1 MSRLGQGE
9 RLDLIAVTAF
19 GLEAV
24 AARELQS
31 LGYEDAKAF
40 GTGRVGFTGDAEAI
54 CRANLWLRSAE
65 RVLIRVGGF
74 PARDF
79 DALFEGVRSLAWE
92 RWVGRDAA
100 FPVSGRSVRSVLSSV
115 PAVQRATKK
124 AIVERLMQAHRAER
138 LPESGA
144 EYAVEVSLLHDEA
157 TLTIDTTGPGLN
169 KRGYRTSVGEA
180 QLRETMAAG
189 LVLLTF
195 WNPGRPFMDPF
206 CGTGTIAIEAAMIG
220 RNIAPGLKRTFA
232 SEAWAQV
239 PAPVWR
245 EAREQAEAAILPAL
259 EHRLV
264 ATDIDERA
272 LSQARHHARNAGVE
286 ADIHFQQ
293 RAFAEAGARVGYGC
307 LITNP
312 PWGERLGD
320 REQLDELYRSFP
332 LVLRRLETW
341 SHFILTAYP
350 GFERLLGQE
359 ATRRRKL
366 YNANIE
372 TTYYQ
377 FHGPAP
383 GREEGPSEKQQV
395 FGGLDDKADKQAE
408 MFATVLGKHA
418 RHLRKWPERGI
429 TCYRLYERDIPEV
442 PLVVDLY
449 EGHLHVA
456 EYERPHERT
465 PAQHADWLDRMM
477 DTACETLGV
486 ERAKAFLKSRGRQR
500 GLSQYER
507 VSDSG
512 YTLVVGEQGLRFEVN
527 LSDYVDTGLFL
538 DHRITRAMVR
548 ERSQG
553 RRVLNLFSYS
563 GSFTVYAA
571 AGGAERTTTVD
582 LSATY
587 LDWAERNLLLNGFD
601 DPRHE
606 LVQADAMGFLES
618 LEHDERFDL
627 MVIDPPTYSNSKR
640 TEEDWDVQERHTA
653 LLAAAGAHLEP
664 GGMIYFST
672 NFRKFKPA
680 FPESLRARE
689 ISHQTVPADFRNK
702 KIHRCWVLS
711 PG

>member
-1 MSRLGQGE
+1 MSTPHQSPMF
-9 RLDLIAVTAF
+9 DLVAVTAF
-19 GLEAV
+19 GLESV
-24 AARELQS
+24 AQRELRA
-31 LGYEDAKAF
+31 LGYEDAKPF
-40 GTGRVGFTGDAEAI
+40 GTGRVGFTGDAAAI
-54 CRANLWLRSAE
+54 CRANLWLRSGE
-65 RVLIRVGGF
+65 RVLVRIGSF

-79 DALFEGVRSLAWE
+79 DALFEGVRSLPWE
-92 RWVGRDAA
+92 RWIGRDAA

-115 PAVQRATKK
+115 PALQRASKK
-124 AIVERLMQAHRAER
+124 AIVERLMEAHGVER
-138 LPESGA
+138 LPESGPA
-144 EYAVEVSLLHDEA
+144 YAVEVSLLHDEV
-157 TLTIDTTGPGLN
+157 TLTIDSSGAGLH

-189 LVLLTF
+189 LVLLSF
-195 WNPGRPFMDPF
+195 WHPGRPFMDPF

-220 RNIAPGLKRTFA
+220 RNIAPGLRRSFA
-232 SEAWAQV
+232 SEAWPQV
-239 PAPVWR
+239 PESLWR
-245 EAREQAEAAILPAL
+245 EAREGAEAAILPGL

-286 ADIHFQQ
+286 ANIHFQQ
-293 RAFAEAGARVGYGC
+293 RAFEDAGARVGYGC
-307 LITNP
+307 LIANP

-320 REQLDELYRSFP
+320 RDQLESLYRSFP

-341 SHFILTAYP
+341 SHFILTGYP
-350 GFERLLGQE
+350 GFERLIGQE

-366 YNANIE
+366 YHANIE

-383 GREEGPSEKQQV
+383 GGSEGPREAAPV
-395 FGGLDDKADKQAE
+395 FGGLDEKAGKQAE

-418 RHLRKWPERGI
+418 RHLRKWPQRGV

-442 PLVVDLY
+442 PLVVDVY

-465 PAQHADWLDRMM
+465 AAQHADWLDLMM
-477 DTACETLGV
+477 ETACRTLGI
-486 ERAKAFLKSRGRQR
+486 EPEKAFLKSRGRQR

-507 VSDSG
+507 VSDAG
-512 YTLVVGEQGLRFEVN
+512 YTLTVGEQGLRFEVN

-538 DHRITRAMVR
+538 DHRLTRAMVR
-548 ERSQG
+548 ERAHG
-553 RRVLNLFSYS
+553 KRFLNLFAYS
-563 GSFTVYAA
+563 GAFTVYAA
-571 AGGAERTTTVD
+571 AGGAEHTTSVD

-587 LDWAERNLLLNGFD
+587 LDWAERNLLLNGSD
-601 DPRHE
+601 DERHE
-606 LVQADAMGFLES
+606 LVQADAMSFLES
-618 LEHDERFDL
+618 LDVDEKFDL

-640 TEEDWDVQERHTA
+640 TEEDWDVQARHA
-653 LLAAAGAHLEP
+653 ELLAAASAHLEQ
-664 GGMIYFST
+664 GGLIYFST
-672 NFRKFKPA
+672 NFRKFKPN
-680 FPESLRARE
+680 FPAALDARE

-711 PG
+711 LR

>member
-1 MSRLGQGE
+1 MSDARTNAVF
-9 RLDLIAVTAF
+9 DLVAVTAF
-19 GLEAV
+19 GLESV
-24 AARELQS
+24 AQREL
-31 LGYEDAKAF
+31 LGLGFEDAKPF
-40 GTGRVGFTGDAEAI
+40 GTGRVGFTGDATAI

-65 RVLIRVGGF
+65 RVLVRVGTF

-79 DALFEGVRSLAWE
+79 EELFEGVRSLAWE
-92 RWVGRDAA
+92 KWIARDAA
-100 FPVSGRSVRSVLSSV
+100 FPVSGRSVRSMLSSV

-124 AIVERLMQAHRAER
+124 AIVERLAKAHGVER

-144 EYAVEVSLLHDEA
+144 EYAVEISLLHNEA

-189 LVLLTF
+189 LVLLSF
-195 WNPGRPFMDPF
+195 WHPGRPFMDPF
-206 CGTGTIAIEAAMIG
+206 CGTGTIAIEAALVG
-220 RNIAPGLKRTFA
+220 RNIAPGLKRAFV
-232 SEAWAQV
+232 SEQWPQAPEWA
-239 PAPVWR
+239 WR

-272 LSQARHHARNAGVE
+272 LSLARHHARYAGVE
-286 ADIHFQQ
+286 PDIHFQQ
-293 RAFAEAGARVGYGC
+293 RAFEDVGARVGYGC

-320 REQLDELYRSFP
+320 RAELAALYRSFP
-332 LVLRRLETW
+332 LVLRRLDTW
-341 SHFILTAYP
+341 SHFILTGYP
-350 GFERLLGQE
+350 GFEQLIGQE

-366 YNANIE
+366 YHANIE

-383 GREEGPSEKQQV
+383 GGAEGPREASPV
-395 FGGLDDKADKQAE
+395 FGGLDEKADRQAE

-418 RHLRKWPERGI
+418 RHQRKWPERGI

-442 PLVVDLY
+442 PLVVDVY

-456 EYERPHERT
+456 EYERPHVRT
-465 PAQHADWLDRMM
+465 PGQHADWLDLMM
-477 DTACETLGV
+477 DTACQTLGI
-486 ERAKAFLKSRGRQR
+486 ERERAFLKSRGRQR

-507 VSDSG
+507 VSDAG
-512 YTLVVGEQGLRFEVN
+512 YTLVVVEQGLKFEVN

-538 DHRITRAMVR
+538 DHRITRSMVR
-548 ERSQG
+548 ERARG
-553 RRVLNLFSYS
+553 KRFLNLFAYS
-563 GSFTVYAA
+563 GAFTVYAA
-571 AGGAERTTTVD
+571 AGGAEHTTTVD

-587 LDWAERNLLLNGFD
+587 LDWAERNLLLNGFND
-601 DPRHE
+601 ARHE
-606 LVQADAMGFLES
+606 LVQADAMAFLES
-618 LEHDERFDL
+618 LESSETFDL

-640 TEEDWDVQERHTA
+640 TEEDWDVQARHTE
-653 LLAAAGAHLEP
+653 LLAAAGEHLAV
-664 GGMIYFST
+664 GGLMYFST
-672 NFRKFKPA
+672 NFRKFKPS
-680 FPESLRARE
+680 FPESLVTRE
-689 ISHQTVPADFRNK
+689 ISHRTIPADFRNK

-711 PG
+711 PA

>member
-1 MSRLGQGE
+1 MNAARQSQM
-9 RLDLIAVTAF
+9 LDLVAVTAF
-19 GLEAV
+19 GLESV
-24 AARELQS
+24 AQRELHT
-31 LGYEDAKAF
+31 LGFEDAKPF
-40 GTGRVGFTGDAEAI
+40 GTGRVGFTGGLEAI
-54 CRANLWLRSAE
+54 CRANLHLRSAE
-65 RVLIRVGGF
+65 RVLVRVGSF
-74 PARDF
+74 PASDF
-79 DALFEGVRSLAWE
+79 GALFEGVRALPLEQWIGHE
-92 RWVGRDAA
+92 AA
-100 FPVSGRSVRSVLSSV
+100 FPVSGRCVRSVLSSV

-124 AIVERLMQAHRAER
+124 AIVERLMEAHGVER
-138 LPESGA
+138 LPETGPT
-144 EYAVEVSLLHDEA
+144 YAVEVSLLHDEA
-157 TLTIDTTGPGLN
+157 TLTIDTSGAGLH

-189 LVLLTF
+189 LVLLSF
-195 WNPGRPFMDPF
+195 WHPGRPFMDPF

-220 RNIAPGLKRTFA
+220 RNIAPGLRRSFA
-232 SEAWAQV
+232 SEAWPQV
-239 PAPVWR
+239 PSAAWR
-245 EAREQAEAAILPAL
+245 EAREQAQAAILPAI

-272 LSQARHHARNAGVE
+272 LSQARHHAQNAGVE
-286 ADIHFQQ
+286 PDIHFQQ
-293 RAFAEAGARVGYGC
+293 RAFEEVRSRVGYGC

-320 REQLDELYRSFP
+320 REQLEELYRSFP

-341 SHFILTAYP
+341 SHFILTGYP
-350 GFERLLGQE
+350 DFERLIGQE

-366 YNANIE
+366 YHANIQ

-383 GREEGPSEKQQV
+383 GGAEGPREKAPV
-395 FGGLDDKADKQAE
+395 FGGLNEKAERQAE

-442 PLVVDLY
+442 PLVVDVY

-477 DTACETLGV
+477 DTACRTLGI
-486 ERAKAFLKSRGRQR
+486 ERDKAFLKSRGRRR

-507 VSDSG
+507 VSDAG
-512 YTLVVGEQGLRFEVN
+512 YTVVVGEQGLRFEVN

-548 ERSQG
+548 ERARG
-553 RRVLNLFSYS
+553 KRFLNLFSYS
-563 GSFTVYAA
+563 GAFTVYAA
-571 AGGAERTTTVD
+571 SGGAQHTTTVD

-601 DPRHE
+601 DERHE
-606 LVQADAMGFLES
+606 LVQADAMSFIES
-618 LEHDERFDL
+618 LGPGEKFDL

-640 TEEDWDVQERHTA
+640 TEEDWDVQARHTE
-653 LLAAAGAHLEP
+653 LLFAAGEHLEQ
-664 GGMIYFST
+664 GGLIYFST

-680 FPESLRARE
+680 FPESLVTRE

-711 PG
+711 RG